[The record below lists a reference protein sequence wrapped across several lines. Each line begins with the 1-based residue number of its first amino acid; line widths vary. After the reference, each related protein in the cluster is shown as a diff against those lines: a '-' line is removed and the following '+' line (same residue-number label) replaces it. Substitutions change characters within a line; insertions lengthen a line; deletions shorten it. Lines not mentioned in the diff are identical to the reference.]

1 MTGFWRLPATEIAA
15 LVCGRRASAVEVAR
29 DALARLAAVNPSI
42 NAVVEHRPEEVQ
54 AEAAQVD
61 AAIARG
67 DDPGPMAG
75 VPVTIKVNVDQAGYA
90 TTNGLRLQR
99 NHRAS
104 EDNPVVAN
112 LRKAGAVV
120 LGRTNTPAFSLRWFC
135 RNGLHGHTRNPWDPA
150 ITPGGSSGG
159 AAAATAAGIGA
170 VGHGTD
176 IGGSIR
182 YPAYAC
188 GIHGLRPTLGRVP
201 AWNPSLP
208 DRHIGGQLM
217 AVSGPL
223 ARTVAD
229 VKLAF
234 AAMAARDVREPWWVD
249 VPLAGPP
256 APRRAALC
264 MRPEGLATVPQ
275 VEAALRNAARRL
287 ETAGWTV
294 EEVPLPPLREPARL
308 QAMLWLAESRRGL
321 NAALREEGDADASFV
336 FAQMEALCPEPDLF
350 AFMDAL
356 QARVGFVR
364 QWMEFFETWPVAL
377 CPVSAELPFP
387 DLLDVESPE
396 AFARVMEA
404 QLTQVGL
411 PLMGL
416 PGLTVTTGLAG
427 GVPVGVQLLAGR
439 YREDLLFDAGEA
451 IEAGGVPATPV
462 EPRAPAA

>member
-1 MTGFWRLPATEIAA
+1 MTEFWRLPATEIAA
-15 LVCGRRASAVEVAR
+15 LVRAKRASATEVAR
-29 DALARLAAVNPSI
+29 DALARMEAANPPI
-42 NAVVEHRPEEVQ
+42 NAVVQQNAEETL
-54 AEAAQVD
+54 AEAARVD

-67 DDPGPMAG
+67 EDPGPMAG
-75 VPVTIKVNVDQAGYA
+75 VPVTIKVNVDQKGFA
-90 TTNGLRLQR
+90 TTNGLRLQKD
-99 NHRAS
+99 HLAA

-112 LRKAGAVV
+112 LRKAGAVI

-135 RNGLHGHTRNPWDPA
+135 RNSLHGHTKNPWHPG

-188 GIHGLRPTLGRVP
+188 GIHGLRPTLGRIP
-201 AWNPSLP
+201 AWNPSSP
-208 DRHIGGQLM
+208 DRHVGGQLM

-223 ARTVAD
+223 ARTVTD

-234 AAMAARDVREPWWVD
+234 EAMAARDIREPWWVD
-249 VPLAGPP
+249 VPMQGPP
-256 APRRAALC
+256 APKRVALC
-264 MRPEGLATVPQ
+264 IAPEGMPTAPEV
-275 VEAALRNAARRL
+275 ARALRDAAHRL
-287 ETAGWTV
+287 EAAGWTV
-294 EEVPLPPLREPARL
+294 EEVDLPPLREPARL

-321 NAALREEGDADASFV
+321 NKAFAAEADPDASFV
-336 FAQMEALCPEPDLF
+336 YAQMEALCPEPDLF

-356 QARVGFVR
+356 QARVGFLR
-364 QWMEFFETWPVAL
+364 QWMQFFEQYPVAL

-387 DLLDVESPE
+387 DQLDVESPE
-396 AFARVMEA
+396 AFRRVIEA

-416 PGLTVTTGLAG
+416 PGLTVTTGLVG
-427 GVPVGVQLLAGR
+427 RVPVGVQLLAGR
-439 YREDLLFDAGEA
+439 YREDLLLEAGAA
-451 IEAGGVPATPV
+451 IEAAGVPATPV
-462 EPRAPAA
+462 EPALA

>member
-1 MTGFWRLPATEIAA
+1 MTEFWRLPATEIAA
-15 LVCGRRASAVEVAR
+15 LVRAKRASATDISR
-29 DALARLAAVNPSI
+29 DALARMDAANPAI
-42 NAVVEHRPEEVQ
+42 NAVVQQRPEETL
-54 AEAAQVD
+54 AEAARVD

-67 DDPGPMAG
+67 EDPGPMAG
-75 VPVTIKVNVDQAGYA
+75 VPVTIKVNVDQRGFA
-90 TTNGLRLQR
+90 TTNGLRIQKDHL
-99 NHRAS
+99 AT

-112 LRKAGAVV
+112 LRKAGAVI

-135 RNGLHGHTRNPWDPA
+135 RNSLHGHTKNPWHPG

-176 IGGSIR
+176 IGGSVR

-188 GIHGLRPTLGRVP
+188 GIHGLRPTLGRIP
-201 AWNPSLP
+201 AWNPSSP
-208 DRHIGGQLM
+208 DRHVGGQLM

-223 ARTVAD
+223 ARTIAD
-229 VKLAF
+229 VELAF
-234 AAMAARDVREPWWVD
+234 HAMAARDIREPWWAG
-249 VPLAGPP
+249 VPMQGPP
-256 APRRAALC
+256 APKRIALC
-264 MRPEGLATVPQ
+264 IAPEGMPTAPEV
-275 VEAALRNAARRL
+275 VRALRDAAHRL
-287 ETAGWTV
+287 EAAGWTV
-294 EEVPLPPLREPARL
+294 EEVDLPPLREPARL

-321 NAALREEGDADASFV
+321 NKAFAAEADPDASFV
-336 FAQMEALCPEPDLF
+336 YAQMEALCPEPDLF

-364 QWMEFFETWPVAL
+364 QWMQFFERWPVAL

-387 DLLDVESPE
+387 DQLDVESPE
-396 AFARVMEA
+396 AFRRVIEA

-416 PGLTVTTGLAG
+416 PGLTVTTGLVG
-427 GVPVGVQLLAGR
+427 RVPVGVQLLAGR
-439 YREDLLFDAGEA
+439 YREDLLLAAGAA

-462 EPRAPAA
+462 EPALA

>member
-1 MTGFWRLPATEIAA
+1 MTQFWRLPATEIAA
-15 LVCGRRASAVEVAR
+15 LVRARKASATEVAK
-29 DALARLAAVNPSI
+29 DALARLEAANPAI
-42 NAVVEHRPEEVQ
+42 NAVVDHKPEETL
-54 AEAAQVD
+54 AEAARVD

-67 DDPGPMAG
+67 EDPGPMAG
-75 VPVTIKVNVDQAGYA
+75 VPVTIKVNVDQAGHA
-90 TTNGLRLQR
+90 TTNGLRILKD
-99 NHRAS
+99 HLAT
-104 EDNPVVAN
+104 EDNPIVAN
-112 LRKAGAVV
+112 LRKAGAVI

-135 RNGLHGHTRNPWDPA
+135 RNGIHGHTKNPWNPG

-170 VGHGTD
+170 IAHGTD

-188 GIHGLRPTLGRVP
+188 GIHGLRPTLGRIP

-229 VKLAF
+229 LRLGF
-234 AAMAARDVREPWWVD
+234 AAMAARDLREPWWVD
-249 VPLAGPP
+249 VPLEGPP
-256 APRRAALC
+256 APKRAALC
-264 MRPEGLATVPQ
+264 VKPEGLATVPA
-275 VEAALRNAARRL
+275 VEAALRDAAKRL
-287 ETAGWTV
+287 EAAGWTV

-308 QAMLWLAESRRGL
+308 QAILWLAETRRGL
-321 NAALREEGDADASFV
+321 NKAIAQEGDPDSSFV
-336 FAQMEALCPEPDLF
+336 YAQMEELCPAPDLF
-350 AFMDAL
+350 GFMDAL

-364 QWMEFFETWPVAL
+364 EWMGFFERFPVAL

-387 DLLDVESPE
+387 DLLDVESPA
-396 AFARVMEA
+396 AFRRVMEA

-416 PGLTVTTGLAG
+416 PGLAVTTGLVD

-439 YREDLLFDAGEA
+439 YREDLLFEAGAA
-451 IEAGGVPATPV
+451 IEAGGVPATPID
-462 EPRAPAA
+462 PRAA